1 MLSQI
6 NPRPEAA
13 ALHVASLKIRS
24 KPAGHSL
31 APLLPSTYA
40 ESAQRTTTVDG
51 RNGEFRGE
59 NWDFRAGGKVGPGS
73 WNMEPGGKVGRGR
86 LYMVL

>member
-1 MLSQI
+1 MVLSQFKF
-6 NPRPEAA
+6 NSEAA
-13 ALHVASLKIRS
+13 AWHVAKFSS
-24 KPAGHSL
+24 DPAGHEL
-31 APLLPSTYA
+31 TPLLPSTYA